1 MHGPQ
6 AAPTRAL
13 QHAGAAAVA
22 RHDHIRP
29 GLHHPLGVDLRKRPH
44 GCRQDVGH
52 AHAAECLAHERRFTR
67 AIGRRAHLKVNP
79 LLPRGGAERLHRR
92 LHASL
97 NALPDPLAVSGGHM
111 QRLRHGAQNALRI
124 GMVARLQAQ
133 HLQAQRLQAV
143 CASGGASSQDQIG
156 LERDDALDVRV
167 QPTAH
172 ARHRLDRLGPVGIAV
187 QTHEFVALVQGAD
200 GFGEG
205 RQQAHDALRGLVDL
219 HFLLAII
226 EHGDGVCGL
235 QYCAQKETGQR
246 PQKPKFRRSREGGN
260 PDA

>member
-1 MHGPQ
+1 MGLIMKQAITGP
-6 AAPTRAL
+6 AAWK
-13 QHAGAAAVA
+13 GADMVG
-22 RHDHIRP
+22 DSP
-29 GLHHPLGVDLRKRPH
+29 WLHHLSTSVL
-44 GCRQDVGH
+44 
-52 AHAAECLAHERRFTR
+52 ATLEAALAHVQAQGLTFPNFGKEDFP
-67 AIGRRAHLKVNP
+67 IG
-79 LLPRGGAERLHRR
+79 
-92 LHASL
+92 
-97 NALPDPLAVSGGHM
+97 DW
-111 QRLRHGAQNALRI
+111 
-124 GMVARLQAQ
+124 AQ